1 MKIHIEETRIA
12 YLFQL
17 QKRENFKTT
26 PPKVKYYHGQD
37 TFHNKNIYP
46 LDISNIN
53 NTKITQ
59 YDIRHLKDRQSRL
72 VRCDGCDVRLLPIA
86 YTDKESINRI

>member
-37 TFHNKNIYP
+37 
-46 LDISNIN
+46 IN

-86 YTDKESINRI
+86 YTEKESINRI